1 MEKRVQGAAFLYDL
15 RMTHQIVPGMPEA
28 SKPASLSEAYQTQE
42 ALVSQLL
49 DLRGGQTVGYKVACT
64 NQSAQALL
72 KVDGPFY
79 GCLLSATTYRYS
91 GRPVNLVADQF
102 TLRAIE
108 AEFTLEIGQDIP
120 ARSERYSAAEIAPFI
135 KSIIPSIEIVHWR
148 YEAFGPAGGLAILAD
163 NAIHGAHVIGAPQS
177 GSWTGDELDQVPV
190 KLYVNEELKEEGGSH
205 NVMGSPFNVLAFLI
219 EELAGQDRML
229 KAGDLVTTG
238 VTTDIYMAEAGDT
251 VRADFDRFG
260 QVEVTFR

>member
-1 MEKRVQGAAFLYDL
+1 MEKREQGAAFLFDL
-15 RMTHQIVPGMPEA
+15 RMTHKVVPGMPQE
-28 SKPASLSEAYQTQE
+28 SNPTSLNEAYQTQE
-42 ALVSQLL
+42 ILVDQLL
-49 DLRGGQTVGYKVACT
+49 SRHGGKTVGYKVACT
-64 NQSAQALL
+64 NRSAQELL

-91 GRPVNLVADQF
+91 DSPINLAANEF

-108 AEFTLEIGQDIP
+108 AEFTLEIGWDIP
-120 ARSERYSAAEIAPFI
+120 SRPERYSTAEIAPFI
-135 KSIIPSIEIVHWR
+135 KAVMPSIEIVHWR

-163 NAIHGAHVIGAPQS
+163 NAIHGAHVIGEPVSAE
-177 GSWTGDELDQVPV
+177 WTGSELDQVPV
-190 KLYVNEELKEEGGSH
+190 RLFVNGELQEEGGSQ

-219 EELAGQDRML
+219 EELAGQGRML